1 MAIVRHQCHLHI
13 THMSVPVGT
22 NNMATMSDLY
32 GQPRSAQV
40 QVIISNL
47 VNNPTFKKDIH
58 TTFEVN
64 TFPTY
69 VGVVI
74 HVLKDHDRSSSS
86 IAIYSNAT
94 CNIFDKELSTLVGIL
109 PNKPM

>member
-1 MAIVRHQCHLHI
+1 
-13 THMSVPVGT
+13 MSVPVGT

-32 GQPRSAQV
+32 GQPRSAQL
-40 QVIISNL
+40 QAIISNL

-74 HVLKDHDRSSSS
+74 HVLKDHDRSS

-94 CNIFDKELSTLVGIL
+94 CNFFDKELSTLVVDIRGRFIGSFGIL
-109 PNKPM
+109 PNEPM